1 MGMVSPPQGIA
12 SAYFVF
18 FGVYGDVTQQAMER
32 DVSRQKLYREAA
44 QTIAVLEGTTQ
55 RTQVTRLQE
64 QLKQSQQRVADLE
77 SDLSRSV
84 VIDDDRMAR
93 FASEAQAEGVS
104 LPTVHGWLQ
113 RLLPGRAPPSVAKLG
128 RWTQDTAAR
137 VSTLLPVLD
146 EFARAQVKQV
156 SADEIYVKAPVLMVV
171 EPDSMCWLTGSLTP
185 QVTGE
190 VWAGQFAAYPALE
203 QVTRDAGSGLGKG
216 VELLN
221 EKRAEQELP
230 EVADQ
235 LDHFHTVREGHR
247 GQRKGALRL
256 HQAYT
261 KAEKAQQEH
270 DRQRQQGQYVPGQ
283 GTKVSFLWK
292 QAEAVMDQVMH
303 TEKAWQQTQEAL
315 RLFTPA
321 GELNSRA
328 QAEAVLAQTLP
339 ELPDADFAKA
349 KRLLSKPQTL
359 TYLDEVQR
367 KLEALPGATEVKEA
381 AVRAEGLRRHPELL
395 AGESSSARTLRAVML
410 VCGVILSKA
419 GEEGSTMTKA
429 VRHIFRN
436 TWRASSLVEGI
447 NSVLR
452 MHQARHRKLTQGLLD
467 LKRLY
472 WNCHTFRTGRRKGKS
487 PYERLGLKLPEGMDW
502 WELSKMT
509 PEQLRDKLS
518 ALNGVI

>member
-1 MGMVSPPQGIA
+1 MGMVAPPQGIA

-18 FGVYGDVTQQAMER
+18 FGVYGDVTHQAMAR

-55 RTQVTRLQE
+55 RTQVERLRE

-77 SDLSRSV
+77 ADLSRSV

-104 LPTVHGWLQ
+104 LPTVQGWLQ
-113 RLLPGRAPPSVAKLG
+113 RLLPARAPSVAKLG
-128 RWTQDTAAR
+128 RWTQATAAR

-146 EFARAQVKQV
+146 EFARARAKQV
-156 SADEIYVKAPVLMVV
+156 AADEIYVKAPVLMVV

-190 VWAGQFAAYPALE
+190 IWAGQFAAYPALE
-203 QVTRDAGSGLGKG
+203 QVTRDAGTGLGKG
-216 VELLN
+216 VTLLN
-221 EKRAEQELP
+221 EKRVGKELTP
-230 EVADQ
+230 VADQ
-235 LDHFHTVREGHR
+235 LDHFHTVREGNR

-256 HQAYT
+256 HHAFTQV
-261 KAEKAQQEH
+261 EKAQQDH
-270 DRQRQQGQYVPGQ
+270 DRDRQQGKHVPGQ
-283 GTKVSFLWK
+283 GAKVSFQWK
-292 QAEAVMDQVMH
+292 RAEAVMDEVTH
-303 TEKAWQQTQEAL
+303 TEKAWKQTQEAL

-328 QAEAVLAQTLP
+328 RAEAVLAQTLP

-349 KRLLSKPQTL
+349 KRLLNRPQTL
-359 TYLDEVQR
+359 TYLDEVHR
-367 KLEALPGATEVKEA
+367 KLAALPGAAAVKDA

-395 AGESSSARTLRAVML
+395 EGESSSARMLRGVLL

-419 GEEGSTMTKA
+419 GEEGITMTKA

>member
-1 MGMVSPPQGIA
+1 MGMVAPPQGIA
-12 SAYFVF
+12 SAFFVY
-18 FGVYGDVTQQAMER
+18 FGVYGDVTRQARER

-44 QTIAVLEGTTQ
+44 QAATLLEGTTQ
-55 RTQVTRLQE
+55 RAQVESLQKQVQ
-64 QLKQSQQRVADLE
+64 QLQQRVASLE
-77 SDLSRSV
+77 TDLSQAV

-93 FASEAQAEGVS
+93 FAAEAQAEGVS
-104 LPTVHGWLQ
+104 LPIVQGWLK
-113 RLLPGRAPPSVAKLG
+113 RLLPGRAPSVAKLG
-128 RWTQDTAAR
+128 RWTHETAAH

-146 EFARAQVKQV
+146 EFARARAKQV
-156 SADEIYVKAPVLMVV
+156 AADEIYVKAPVLMVV
-171 EPDSMCWLTGSLTP
+171 EPDSMCWLAGSLTT

-190 VWAGQFAAYPALE
+190 VWVGQFVAYPALE
-203 QVTRDAGSGLGKG
+203 QVTRDAGTGLGKG
-216 VELLN
+216 VALLN
-221 EKRAEQELP
+221 EQRAKQKWTP
-230 EVADQ
+230 VAAQ
-235 LDHFHTVREGHR
+235 LDPFHTVREGNR
-247 GQRKGALRL
+247 GQRQGDLRL
-256 HQAYT
+256 HQAFT

-270 DRQRQQGQYVPGQ
+270 DHNRQQGQHVPGQ
-283 GTKVSFLWK
+283 GTKVSYLWK
-292 QAEAVMDQVMH
+292 HAEAIMDQVMH
-303 TEKAWQQTQEAL
+303 TEKAGQQTQEAL

-367 KLEALPGATEVKEA
+367 KLAALPGSTEVKEA

-395 AGESSSARTLRAVML
+395 EGEGVSARTLRGVLL

-502 WELSKMT
+502 WELTKMT

-518 ALNGVI
+518 ALNKAK

>member
-1 MGMVSPPQGIA
+1 MGMVARQQGIA
-12 SAYFVF
+12 SAYAVF
-18 FGVYGDVTQQAMER
+18 FGIYGDVTRQANQR
-32 DVSRQKLYREAA
+32 NVSRQTLYREAA
-44 QTIAVLEGTTQ
+44 HTDALLDGAAQ
-55 RTQVTRLQE
+55 RAQVDSLKE
-64 QLKQSQQRVADLE
+64 QLKQSQQRTAELE
-77 SDLSRSV
+77 NALSHAV

-104 LPTVHGWLQ
+104 LPTVQGWLQ
-113 RLLPGRAPPSVAKLG
+113 RLLPGRAPSVATLG
-128 RWTQDTAAR
+128 RWTQETAKR
-137 VSTLLPVLD
+137 ISTLLPVID
-146 EFARAQVKQV
+146 EFARARVKQV

-171 EPDSMCWLTGSLTP
+171 EPESMCWLTGSLTT

-190 VWAGQFAAYPALE
+190 VWAGQFSVYSALE
-203 QVTRDAGSGLGKG
+203 QVTRDAGGGLGKG

-221 EKRAEQELP
+221 QERLKQELAP
-230 EVADQ
+230 VADQ
-235 LDHFHTVREGHR
+235 LDHFHTVREGNR
-247 GQRKGALRL
+247 GQRKGDLRL
-256 HQAYT
+256 HQAFT
-261 KAEKAQQEH
+261 KAQKAQQEH
-270 DRQRQQGQYVPGQ
+270 DHHRQQGKYVPGQ
-283 GTKVSFLWK
+283 GTQVSFHWK
-292 QAEAVMDQVMH
+292 HAEKIMDEVQH
-303 TEKAWQQTQEAL
+303 TAKAWKKTQEAL

-328 QAEAVLAQTLP
+328 QAEAVFAQTLP

-367 KLEALPGATEVKEA
+367 KLEALSGAAEVKKA

-395 AGESSSARTLRAVML
+395 EGESLSARTLRGVLL

-452 MHQARHRKLTQGLLD
+452 MHQSRHRKLTQGLLD

-502 WELSKMT
+502 WQLSKMT

-518 ALNGVI
+518 ALNSGI

>member
-1 MGMVSPPQGIA
+1 MGMVAPRQGIA
-12 SAYFVF
+12 SAYVVF
-18 FGVYGDVTQQAMER
+18 CGVYGDVTRQAMER

-44 QTIAVLEGTTQ
+44 QTAALLEGKAQ
-55 RTQVTRLQE
+55 AAQVAGLQE
-64 QLKQSQQRVADLE
+64 QLQQSQQRVAELEKDL
-77 SDLSRSV
+77 RQAV

-93 FASEAQAEGVS
+93 FAAEAQAEGVS
-104 LPTVHGWLQ
+104 LPTVQGWLQ
-113 RLLPGRAPPSVAKLG
+113 RLLPGRGPSVAKLG
-128 RWTQDTAAR
+128 RWTQATAAH

-156 SADEIYVKAPVLMVV
+156 AADEIYVKAPVLMVV
-171 EPDSMCWLTGSLTP
+171 EPDSMCWLAGSLT
-185 QVTGE
+185 QVAGD
-190 VWAGQFAAYPALE
+190 VWAGQFAAFPVLE
-203 QVTRDAGSGLGKG
+203 QVTRDGGSALAKG

-221 EKRAEQELP
+221 EERQQQALP
-230 EVADQ
+230 AVADQ
-235 LDHFHTVREGHR
+235 LDHFHTVRDGNR
-247 GQRKGALRL
+247 GQRRGDLRL
-256 HQAYT
+256 HQAFT
-261 KAEKAQQEH
+261 KAEKSQQEH
-270 DRQRQQGQYVPGQ
+270 DHNRQQGKYVPGQ
-283 GTKVSFLWK
+283 GTKVSLQWQ
-292 QAEAVMDQVMH
+292 QAEAVMDQVQH
-303 TEKAWQQTQEAL
+303 TAKAWKQTQEAL

-367 KLEALPGATEVKEA
+367 KLAALPGTAEVKEA

-395 AGESSSARTLRAVML
+395 EGDSLSARTMRAVLL

-419 GEEGSTMTKA
+419 GEEGNTMVKA
-429 VRHIFRN
+429 VRSIFRN

-487 PYERLGLKLPEGMDW
+487 PYQRLGLKLPEGMDW
-502 WELSKMT
+502 WDLTKLT

-518 ALNGVI
+518 AMKGGI

>member
-1 MGMVSPPQGIA
+1 MGMVACPQGIA
-12 SAYFVF
+12 SAYVIL
-18 FGVYGDVTQQAMER
+18 FGVYGDVSRQAMGR

-44 QTIAVLEGTTQ
+44 QTIALVDGSAQ
-55 RTQVTRLQE
+55 RAEVERLQE
-64 QLKQSQQRVADLE
+64 QRKQFQQRVADLE
-77 SDLSRSV
+77 KALSQAV

-93 FASEAQAEGVS
+93 FAAEAQAEGVS
-104 LPTVHGWLQ
+104 LPTVQGWLQ
-113 RLLPGRAPPSVAKLG
+113 RLLPGRAPSVAKLG
-128 RWTQDTAAR
+128 RWTQETAAR

-171 EPDSMCWLTGSLTP
+171 EPDSMCWLAGSLTT
-185 QVTGE
+185 QVSGE
-190 VWAGQFAAYPALE
+190 VWAGQFAAFPVLE
-203 QVTRDAGSGLGKG
+203 QVTRDAGSGLAKG

-221 EKRAEQELP
+221 EERQHQELP
-230 EVADQ
+230 AVADQ
-235 LDHFHTVREGHR
+235 LDHFHTVREGNR
-247 GQRKGALRL
+247 GQRKGDLRL
-256 HQAYT
+256 HQAFT
-261 KAEKAQQEH
+261 KADKAQQEH
-270 DRQRQQGQYVPGQ
+270 DHHRQQGIHMPGQ
-283 GTKVSFLWK
+283 GTKVSQLWK
-292 QAEAVMDQVMH
+292 QAEDVMDQAQH
-303 TEKAWQQTQEAL
+303 IEQAWKKTQEAL

-321 GELNSRA
+321 GELNSRT

-349 KRLLSKPQTL
+349 KRLLSKPPTL

-367 KLEALPGATEVKEA
+367 QLAALPGSIEVKQA

-395 AGESSSARTLRAVML
+395 EGEGLSARTLRAVLL
-410 VCGVILSKA
+410 VCGLILSKA
-419 GEEGSTMTKA
+419 GEEGNTMAKA
-429 VRHIFRN
+429 VRSIFRN
-436 TWRASSLVEGI
+436 AWRASSLVEGI

-487 PYERLGLKLPEGMDW
+487 PYQRLGLKLPEGMDW
-502 WELSKMT
+502 WELTKMT

-518 ALNGVI
+518 ALSGVI

>member
-1 MGMVSPPQGIA
+1 MGMVARPQGIA

-18 FGVYGDVTQQAMER
+18 FGVYGDVTRQARER
-32 DVSRQKLYREAA
+32 DVSRQTLYREAA
-44 QTIAVLEGTTQ
+44 QTSALLEGTAQ
-55 RTQVTRLQE
+55 RTEVERLLE
-64 QLKQSQQRVADLE
+64 QAQQLQQRVGDLE
-77 SDLSRSV
+77 NALSQAV

-93 FASEAQAEGVS
+93 FAAEAQAEGVS
-104 LPTVHGWLQ
+104 LPTVQGWLQ
-113 RLLPGRAPPSVAKLG
+113 RLLPGRAPSVAKLG
-128 RWTQDTAAR
+128 RWTHETAAH

-156 SADEIYVKAPVLMVV
+156 AADEIYVKAPVLMVV
-171 EPDSMCWLTGSLTP
+171 EPDSMCWLAGSLTT

-190 VWAGQFAAYPALE
+190 VWVGQFAAYPALE
-203 QVTRDAGSGLGKG
+203 QVTRDAGTGLGKG
-216 VELLN
+216 VALLN
-221 EKRAEQELP
+221 EKRATQELAP
-230 EVADQ
+230 VADQ
-235 LDHFHTVREGHR
+235 LDHFHTVREGNR
-247 GQRKGALRL
+247 GQRKGDLRL
-256 HQAYT
+256 HQVFT

-270 DRQRQQGQYVPGQ
+270 DHNRQQGQHVPGQ

-292 QAEAVMDQVMH
+292 HAEAVMDQVMH

-321 GELNSRA
+321 GALNSRA

-367 KLEALPGATEVKEA
+367 KLEALPGSTEVKEA

-395 AGESSSARTLRAVML
+395 EGEGISARTLRGVLL

-419 GEEGSTMTKA
+419 GEEGNTMTKA

-487 PYERLGLKLPEGMDW
+487 PYERLGLRLPNGMDW
-502 WELSKMT
+502 WELTKMT

-518 ALNGVI
+518 AMNRGI

>member
-1 MGMVSPPQGIA
+1 MGMVAPPQGIS
-12 SAYFVF
+12 SAYVVF
-18 FGVYGDVTQQAMER
+18 FGVYGDVTRQAMER

-44 QTIAVLEGTTQ
+44 QTVTLLEGRAQ
-55 RTQVTRLQE
+55 GAQVECLQE
-64 QLKQSQQRVADLE
+64 QLKQSQQRVAELE
-77 SDLSRSV
+77 KDLSQAV

-93 FASEAQAEGVS
+93 FAAEAQAEGVS
-104 LPTVHGWLQ
+104 LPTVQGWLQ
-113 RLLPGRAPPSVAKLG
+113 RLLPARAPSVAKLG
-128 RWTQDTAAR
+128 RWTQETAAR
-137 VSTLLPVLD
+137 VTTLLPVLD

-156 SADEIYVKAPVLMVV
+156 AADEIYVKAPVLMVV

-185 QVTGE
+185 QVSGE
-190 VWAGQFAAYPALE
+190 VWCEQFAALPALE

-216 VELLN
+216 VALLN
-221 EKRAEQELP
+221 EKRQQQELP
-230 EVADQ
+230 VVADQ
-235 LDHFHTVREGHR
+235 LDHFHTVREGNR
-247 GQRKGALRL
+247 GQRKGNLRL
-256 HQAYT
+256 HQAFT

-270 DRQRQQGQYVPGQ
+270 DHNRQQGQNVPGQ
-283 GTKVSFLWK
+283 GTKVSHLWK
-292 QAEAVMDQVMH
+292 QAEAVMDQVQH
-303 TEKAWQQTQEAL
+303 TERAWKTTQEAL
-315 RLFTPA
+315 RLFTPS

-328 QAEAVLAQTLP
+328 QAEAVLAETLP

-367 KLEALPGATEVKEA
+367 KLAALPGSTEVKQA

-395 AGESSSARTLRAVML
+395 EGESPSAGALRAVLL
-410 VCGVILSKA
+410 VCAVILSKA
-419 GEEGSTMTKA
+419 GEEGHTMTKA
-429 VRHIFRN
+429 VRSIFRN

-487 PYERLGLKLPEGMDW
+487 PYQRLGLKLPEGLDW
-502 WELSKMT
+502 WDLTKMT

-518 ALNGVI
+518 VLKGAI

>member
-1 MGMVSPPQGIA
+1 MGMVAPRQGIA
-12 SAYFVF
+12 SAYVVF
-18 FGVYGDVTQQAMER
+18 FGVYGEVTRQALER

-44 QTIAVLEGTTQ
+44 QTAVLLEGKAQ
-55 RTQVTRLQE
+55 AAQVEGLQE
-64 QLKQSQQRVADLE
+64 QLQQSQQRVAELEKDL
-77 SDLSRSV
+77 RQAV
-84 VIDDDRMAR
+84 VIDNDRMAR
-93 FASEAQAEGVS
+93 FAAEAQAEGVS
-104 LPTVHGWLQ
+104 LPTVQGWLQ
-113 RLLPGRAPPSVAKLG
+113 RLLPGRGPSVAKLG
-128 RWTQDTAAR
+128 RWTQGTAAH

-171 EPDSMCWLTGSLTP
+171 EPDSMCWLAGSLT
-185 QVTGE
+185 QVAGE
-190 VWAGQFAAYPALE
+190 VWAGQFAAFPMLE
-203 QVTRDAGSGLGKG
+203 QVTRDAGSALAKG

-221 EKRAEQELP
+221 EERQHQALP
-230 EVADQ
+230 AVADQ
-235 LDHFHTVREGHR
+235 LDHFHTVRDGNR
-247 GQRKGALRL
+247 GQRRGDLRL
-256 HQAYT
+256 HQAFT
-261 KAEKAQQEH
+261 KAEKGQQEH
-270 DRQRQQGQYVPGQ
+270 DHNRQQGKYVSGQ
-283 GTKVSFLWK
+283 GTKVRWQWQ
-292 QAEAVMDQVMH
+292 QAEAVMDQVQH
-303 TEKAWQQTQEAL
+303 TAKAWKQTQEAL

-367 KLEALPGATEVKEA
+367 KLAALPGGAEVKEA

-395 AGESSSARTLRAVML
+395 EGESLSARTMRAVLL
-410 VCGVILSKA
+410 VCAVILSKA
-419 GEEGSTMTKA
+419 GEEGNTMTKA
-429 VRHIFRN
+429 VRSIFRN

-487 PYERLGLKLPEGMDW
+487 PYQRLGLKLPEGMDW
-502 WELSKMT
+502 WDLTKLT

-518 ALNGVI
+518 AMKGGI

>member
-1 MGMVSPPQGIA
+1 MGMVAPPQRIA
-12 SAYFVF
+12 SAYVVF
-18 FGVYGDVTQQAMER
+18 FGVYGSVAQQAAER
-32 DVSRQKLYREAA
+32 KVSRQTLYREAA
-44 QTIAVLEGTTQ
+44 QTAAVLEGTAQ
-55 RTQVTRLQE
+55 QARVDRLQE
-64 QLKQSQQRVADLE
+64 QNQQLQQRVADLE
-77 SDLSRSV
+77 STLSQAV

-93 FASEAQAEGVS
+93 FAAEAQAEGVS
-104 LPTVHGWLQ
+104 LPTVQGWLQ
-113 RLLPGRAPPSVAKLG
+113 RLVPGRAPSVAKLG
-128 RWTQDTAAR
+128 RWTQATAAH
-137 VSTLLPVLD
+137 VSTLLPVFD

-171 EPDSMCWLTGSLTP
+171 EPDSMCWRAGQMTT

-190 VWAGQFAAYPALE
+190 VWETQFAAYPALE

-216 VELLN
+216 VERLN

-270 DRQRQQGQYVPGQ
+270 DHHRQQGKHVPGQ

-367 KLEALPGATEVKEA
+367 KLAALPGATEVKEA

-395 AGESSSARTLRAVML
+395 AGESSSARTLRAVLL

-487 PYERLGLKLPEGMDW
+487 PYERLGLKLPEEADW

-509 PEQLRDKLS
+509 PEQLRGKLS
-518 ALNGVI
+518 ALNSGI

>member
-1 MGMVSPPQGIA
+1 MGMAARPQGIA

-18 FGVYGDVTQQAMER
+18 FGVYGDVTRQAIER
-32 DVSRQKLYREAA
+32 NVSRQKVYREAT
-44 QTIAVLEGTTQ
+44 QTVALLEDATHASQ
-55 RTQVTRLQE
+55 LECLQD

-77 SDLSRSV
+77 STLSQAV

-93 FASEAQAEGVS
+93 FAAEAQAEGVS
-104 LPTVHGWLQ
+104 LPTVQGWLQ
-113 RLLPGRAPPSVAKLG
+113 RLLPGRAPSVAKLG
-128 RWTQDTAAR
+128 RWTQETAAH

-146 EFARAQVKQV
+146 EFARARVKQV

-171 EPDSMCWLTGSLTP
+171 EPDSMCWLAGSLTT

-190 VWAGQFAAYPALE
+190 VWVGQFAAYPALE
-203 QVTRDAGSGLGKG
+203 QVTRDAGGGLGKG

-221 EKRAEQELP
+221 EKRAAQALAP
-230 EVADQ
+230 VADQ
-235 LDHFHTVREGHR
+235 LDHFHTVREGNR

-270 DRQRQQGQYVPGQ
+270 DHNRQQGKHVPGQ
-283 GTKVSFLWK
+283 GTKVSFQWK

-349 KRLLSKPQTL
+349 KRMLSKPQTL

-367 KLEALPGATEVKEA
+367 KLAALPGSTEVREA

-395 AGESSSARTLRAVML
+395 AGEGISARTLRAVLM

-419 GEEGSTMTKA
+419 GAEGGTMTKA
-429 VRHIFRN
+429 VRHIFRT

-452 MHQARHRKLTQGLLD
+452 MHQSRHRKLTQGLLN

-487 PYERLGLKLPEGMDW
+487 PYERLGLTLPEGVNW

-518 ALNGVI
+518 ALNGGI